1 MRLAGRAALW
11 SESMAVAT
19 RRTLLCAA
27 APLAFAAATTAS
39 AAVPGRSQRL
49 TAIFADRRAA
59 AELGL
64 AVWPTLP
71 AATTEDSLIE
81 AILGRHAGL
90 AELLAEGPPEALAAA
105 LRRAVDADF
114 AAGRT
119 HLVDGWVLARTEA
132 ELCALARLA

>member
-1 MRLAGRAALW
+1 
-11 SESMAVAT
+11 MAVAT

-27 APLAFAAATTAS
+27 APLAL
-39 AAVPGRSQRL
+39 AAVAADRAGMPGRSHRL
-49 TAIFADRRAA
+49 TALFANRRAA
-59 AELGL
+59 AELGR

-81 AILGRHAGL
+81 AILERHAGL

-105 LRRAVDADF
+105 LRRAVAADF

>member
-1 MRLAGRAALW
+1 
-11 SESMAVAT
+11 MAVAT
-19 RRTLLCAA
+19 RRTVLCAA
-27 APLAFAAATTAS
+27 APLAL
-39 AAVPGRSQRL
+39 AAVATDRAGMPGRSRRL
-49 TAIFADRRAA
+49 TAIFTNRRAA
-59 AELGL
+59 AELGQ

-81 AILGRHAGL
+81 AILERHAEL
-90 AELLAEGPPEALAAA
+90 AELLPEAPPEALAAA

-132 ELCALARLA
+132 ELCALARFA